1 VRVCVFTGPTLSPE
15 EGRAVLDALYLPPV
29 SQGDV
34 YRAAQ
39 RRPVAIG
46 IIDGYFE
53 QVPAVWH
60 KEILWAMSRGIHVF
74 GSASMGALRAAELEP
89 FGMVGVGGIFEDY
102 RTAVLEDDD
111 EVAVVHA
118 QADMGYRILSE
129 AMVNIRSTLEAAE
142 AAGIVSASTHAAL
155 VRCAK
160 GLFYPERSYPVLL
173 ERAASEGVP
182 AREIDALRAWLPGG
196 QINQKRED
204 ALAMLRLMRDELT
217 ARPQPKQVTYSLE
230 FTDMCHE
237 AWTLAG
243 ELHPDAG
250 AGAKAVALDALL
262 DELRLDA
269 DAWTRARQG
278 ALARFLSL
286 DAAQR
291 QRAAVS
297 PEAVR
302 ETTDMFRRQRGLLRP
317 ADVERWATEQHLGP
331 DQFARL
337 MEEEAQIRWAET
349 GTEREVKRVL
359 PDHLR
364 LAGEYGRLMDRAR
377 DKQRVLES
385 RGLLNPGLAD
395 VGLTNEA
402 LVRWYFET
410 HLGRQVPQDVAAHVR
425 RAGFPSEAAFRLAVL
440 REYCYIVGPA
450 PRPEAGSVAAKPT
463 SSDP

>member
-1 VRVCVFTGPTLSPE
+1 MRVCIFTGPTLSPA
-15 EGRAVLDALYLPPV
+15 EGRTVLDALYLPPV

-39 RRPVAIG
+39 MRPIGIG
-46 IIDGYFE
+46 IIDGYFK

-60 KEILWAMSRGIHVF
+60 KEVLWAMSRGIHVF
-74 GSASMGALRAAELEP
+74 GSASMGALRAAELEA
-89 FGMVGVGGIFEDY
+89 FGMVGVGEIFEAY
-102 RTAVLEDDD
+102 RTARLEDDD

-118 QADMGYRILSE
+118 PAEMGYRVLSE

-142 AAGIVSASTHAAL
+142 AAGVVSASTHAAL
-155 VRCAK
+155 VRCAR
-160 GLFYPERSYPVLL
+160 GLFYPERSYPLLL
-173 ERAASEGVP
+173 ERAAAEGLP
-182 AREIDALRAWLPGG
+182 AAELDALRAWLPGG

-204 ALAMLRLMRDELT
+204 ALAMLRLMRDELS
-217 ARPQPKQVTYSLE
+217 ARPQPKQATFTLE

-250 AGAKAVALDALL
+250 TGAGARSVALDALL

-278 ALARFLSL
+278 ALARFLAL

-331 DQFARL
+331 EQFARL
-337 MEEEAQIRWAET
+337 MEEEAQIHWAET
-349 GTEREVKRVL
+349 GTERDVKRLL

-364 LAGEYGRLMDRAR
+364 LAGEYGRLMERAR

-385 RGLLNPGLAD
+385 RGLLNPGLAH
-395 VGLTNEA
+395 VGLTDEA
-402 LVRWYFET
+402 LMRWYFET
-410 HLGRQVPQDVAAHVR
+410 HLGQPIPQDIAIHLR
-425 RAGFPSEAAFRLAVL
+425 HAGFPSEAAFRLAVL
-440 REYCYIVGPA
+440 REYCYVVVPA
-450 PRPEAGSVAAKPT
+450 PAPEASAGS
-463 SSDP
+463 

>member
-1 VRVCVFTGPTLSPE
+1 MRVCVFTGPTLSPE
-15 EGRAVLDALYLPPV
+15 EGRTVLDALYLPPV

-34 YRAAQ
+34 YRVAQ
-39 RRPVAIG
+39 RRPIAIG

-74 GSASMGALRAAELEP
+74 GSASMGALRAAELEA
-89 FGMVGVGGIFEDY
+89 FGMVCVGEVFEDY
-102 RTAVLEDDD
+102 RAAVLEDDD

-118 QADMGYRILSE
+118 SPGMGYRVLSE

-142 AAGIVSASTHAAL
+142 VAGIVSSSTHAAL

-160 GLFYPERSYPVLL
+160 GLFYPERSYPLLL
-173 ERAASEGVP
+173 ERAAAEGLP
-182 AREIDALRAWLPGG
+182 ARELDALRAWLPGG
-196 QINQKRED
+196 QINRKRED

-243 ELHPDAG
+243 ELHLDAG
-250 AGAKAVALDALL
+250 AGAQAIALDALL

-269 DAWTRARQG
+269 GAWTQARQG
-278 ALARFLSL
+278 ALARFLAL

-297 PEAVR
+297 PEAVK
-302 ETTDMFRRQRGLLRP
+302 ETTEMFRRQRDLLHP
-317 ADVERWATEQHLGP
+317 SDVERWATEQHLGP
-331 DQFARL
+331 ADFARL
-337 MEEEAQIRWAET
+337 MEEEAQIRWAEA
-349 GTEREVKRVL
+349 GTEREVKRIL
-359 PDHLR
+359 PNHLR

-385 RGLLNPGLAD
+385 RGLLNPGLAH
-395 VGLTNEA
+395 VGLTEEA
-402 LVRWYFET
+402 LMRWYFET
-410 HLGRQVPQDVAAHVR
+410 HLGRAIPQDIAVHVR
-425 RAGFPSEAAFRLAVL
+425 RAGFASEAAFRLAVL
-440 REYCYIVGPA
+440 REYCYVAGPA
-450 PRPEAGSVAAKPT
+450 PAQETGSVAAKPT
-463 SSDP
+463 SSES

>member
-1 VRVCVFTGPTLSPE
+1 MRVCVFTGPTLSPD

-89 FGMVGVGGIFEDY
+89 FGMVGVGEIYEDY

-111 EVAVVHA
+111 EVAVVHGPA
-118 QADMGYRILSE
+118 ETGYRVLSE
-129 AMVNIRSTLEAAE
+129 AMVNIRSTLESAE
-142 AAGIVSASTHAAL
+142 AAGVVAPSTRAAL
-155 VRCAK
+155 ERLAK
-160 GLFYPERSYPVLL
+160 SLFYPERSYPLLL
-173 ERAASEGVP
+173 ELGAAAGLS
-182 AREIDALRAWLPGG
+182 ARELGALRDWLPGG
-196 QINQKRED
+196 QINRKRED
-204 ALAMLRLMRDELT
+204 ALEMLRVMREELT
-217 ARPQPKQVTYSLE
+217 ARPQPKQVTYTLE

-237 AWTLAG
+237 AWNLAG
-243 ELHPDAG
+243 ELNPDAG
-250 AGAKAVALDALL
+250 TGARTILLDALL

-269 DAWTRARQG
+269 EAYTRARQG
-278 ALARFLSL
+278 AMARFLAL

-291 QRAAVS
+291 QRAAIT
-297 PEAVR
+297 PEIVR
-302 ETTDMFRRQRGLLRP
+302 EAADTFRRQRGLLRP

-349 GTEREVKRVL
+349 GAEREVKRTL

-364 LAGEYGRLMDRAR
+364 LAGEYGRLLERAR

-385 RGLLNPGLAD
+385 RGLLNPALAD
-395 VGLTNEA
+395 IGLTQDA
-402 LVRWYFET
+402 LLRWYFET
-410 HLGRQVPQDVAAHVR
+410 HLGRPIPQDVAAHVR
-425 RAGFPSEAAFRLAVL
+425 RAGFPGEAAFRQALL
-440 REYCYIVGPA
+440 REYCYVVGQQKPLPA
-450 PRPEAGSVAAKPT
+450 EP
-463 SSDP
+463 

>member
-1 VRVCVFTGPTLSPE
+1 MRVCVFTGPTLSPE
-15 EGRAVLDALYLPPV
+15 EGRTILDGLYLPPV

-39 RRPVAIG
+39 KRPIAIG

-60 KEILWAMSRGIHVF
+60 KEILWAMSRGIHVY
-74 GSASMGALRAAELEP
+74 GSASMGALRAAELEA
-89 FGMVGVGGIFEDY
+89 FGMVGVGEVFEDY
-102 RTAVLEDDD
+102 RAAVLEDDD

-118 QADMGYRILSE
+118 PAEMGYRVLSE
-129 AMVNIRSTLEAAE
+129 AMVNMRSTLEAAA
-142 AAGIVSASTHAAL
+142 AAGIVSPSTREAL

-160 GLFYPERSYPVLL
+160 GLFYPERSYPLLL
-173 ERAASEGVP
+173 ERAASEGLP
-182 AREIDALRAWLPGG
+182 ARELDALRVWLPGG
-196 QINQKRED
+196 RIDRKRQD
-204 ALAMLRLMRDELT
+204 ALAMLRHMRDELT
-217 ARPQPKQVTYSLE
+217 ARPQPKRVTYSLE

-250 AGAKAVALDALL
+250 AGAQWIALDALL

-278 ALARFLSL
+278 ALARFLAL

-302 ETTDMFRRQRGLLRP
+302 ETTEMFRRQRDLLRP
-317 ADVERWATEQHLGP
+317 SDVERWATGQHLGP
-331 DQFARL
+331 ADFARL

-349 GTEREVKRVL
+349 GTEREVKRIL

-385 RGLLNPGLAD
+385 RGLLNPGIAD
-395 VGLTNEA
+395 VGLTEEA
-402 LVRWYFET
+402 LMRWYFET
-410 HLGRQVPQDVAAHVR
+410 HLGRPVPQDIAAHLR
-425 RAGFPSEAAFRLAVL
+425 RAGFSNEAAFRLAVL
-440 REYCYIVGPA
+440 REYCYVVGPA
-450 PRPEAGSVAAKPT
+450 PAQEAGSVAAQPT
-463 SSDP
+463 PSES

>member
-1 VRVCVFTGPTLSPE
+1 VKVCIFTGPTLSPA
-15 EGRAVLDALYLPPV
+15 EGRAVLDGLYLPPV
-29 SQGDV
+29 TQGDV

-39 RRPVAIG
+39 KQPIAIG
-46 IIDGYFE
+46 IIDGYFK

-74 GSASMGALRAAELEP
+74 GSASMGALRAAELEA
-89 FGMVGVGGIFEDY
+89 FGMVGVGRVFEDY

-118 QADMGYRILSE
+118 PAEMGYRVLSE

-142 AAGIVSASTHAAL
+142 AAGVVSTSTHAAL
-155 VRCAK
+155 LGCAR
-160 GLFYPERSYPVLL
+160 GLFYPERSYPLLL
-173 ERAASEGVP
+173 ERAAAEGLPASEL
-182 AREIDALRAWLPGG
+182 DALRAWLPGG
-196 QINQKRED
+196 RINQKRED
-204 ALAMLRLMRDELT
+204 ALAMLRLMRDELS
-217 ARPQPKQVTYSLE
+217 ARPQPKQTTFTLE
-230 FTDMCHE
+230 LTDMCHE

-250 AGAKAVALDALL
+250 AEAGARSMAVDVLL

-291 QRAAVS
+291 QRAAVP

-302 ETTDMFRRQRGLLRP
+302 ETTEIFRRQHGLLRP
-317 ADVERWATEQHLGP
+317 ADLERWATEQHLGP
-331 DQFARL
+331 DQFTRL
-337 MEEEAQIRWAET
+337 MEEEAQVRWAET
-349 GTEREVKRVL
+349 GTEREVKRIL

-364 LAGEYGRLMDRAR
+364 LAGEYGRLMKRAR

-395 VGLTNEA
+395 VGLTDEG
-402 LVRWYFET
+402 LLRWYFET
-410 HLGRQVPQDVAAHVR
+410 HLGRPIPQDLAVHIR
-425 RAGFPSEAAFRLAVL
+425 HAGFPGEAAFRLAVL
-440 REYCYIVGPA
+440 REYCYVVG
-450 PRPEAGSVAAKPT
+450 R
-463 SSDP
+463 